1 MCYDIAYFTKK
12 IEKYQERFGVE
23 YGPLDMHGQG
33 SRSITPVYHTNGF
46 SHRDIPVITHVHPDM
61 IEMFTWGLIPF
72 WVKDLSGAAKIQNRT
87 LNARDNTLFEKPSF
101 RAAAK
106 KRRCLVIV
114 DGFYDH
120 HWKDGKSFPF
130 YIQMKNREPF
140 AIGGIW
146 ESWDKE
152 GQERHTVAIVT
163 TDPNPMMAYIHN
175 KPARSETARMPFIV
189 RKEFEHLWIDPLTAK
204 EEAQQMILPFPEE
217 EMDSLTVS
225 RLRGKA
231 YPGNVPEIM
240 EYVDYVELKDDE
252 QKDSE
257 QQSLF

>member
-23 YGPLDMHGQG
+23 YGPSQIQREQ
-33 SRSITPVYHTNGF
+33 SQSIRAVYHTNGF
-46 SHRDIPVITHVHPDM
+46 SHRAIPVITHVHPDM

-72 WVKDLSGAAKIQNRT
+72 WVKDLKGAANIQNRT
-87 LNARDNTLFEKPSF
+87 LNARDNTLFEKPAF

-106 KRRCLVIV
+106 KRRCLVLV

-120 HWKDGKSFPF
+120 HWKGGKSFPF
-130 YIQMKNREPF
+130 FIQMKNKEPF
-140 AIGGIW
+140 ALGGIW
-146 ESWDKE
+146 EIWNKE
-152 GQERHTVAIVT
+152 GGERRTVAIIT
-163 TDPNPMMAYIHN
+163 TDPNPMMSYIHN
-175 KPARSETARMPFIV
+175 KPAKSETPRMPFIV
-189 RKEFEHLWIDPLTAK
+189 RREFERAWTDPLTSR

-217 EMDSLTVS
+217 EMDSFTVS

-240 EYVDYVELKDDE
+240 DYVEYVELKEDE
-252 QKDSE
+252 Q
-257 QQSLF
+257 QTLF

>member
-12 IEKYQERFGVE
+12 IEKYEDRFGVR
-23 YGPLDMHGQG
+23 YGPSGIHGDTGQP
-33 SRSITPVYHTNGF
+33 ITPIYHTSGF
-46 SHRDIPVITHVHPDM
+46 SHLEIPVITHVHPDM
-61 IEMFTWGLIPF
+61 IQMFTWGLIPF
-72 WVKDLSGAAKIQNRT
+72 WVKNLAGAAKIQNRT
-87 LNARDNTLFEKPSF
+87 LNARDITLFEKPSF

-106 KRRCLVIV
+106 KRRCLVLV

-120 HWKDGKSFPF
+120 HWKDGRSFPF

-140 AIGGIW
+140 ALGGVW

-152 GQERHTVAIVT
+152 GGERNTVAIVT

-175 KPARSETARMPFIV
+175 KPARSETARMPFILK
-189 RKEFEHLWIDPLTAK
+189 REFEHVWIDPLTTQ
-204 EEAQQMILPFPEE
+204 EETQQMILPFPEE
-217 EMDSLTVS
+217 EMESMTVS

-240 EYVDYVELKDDE
+240 DFVDYIELKGDAQE
-252 QKDSE
+252 SH
-257 QQSLF
+257 F